1 MNLTHM
7 FNKHFLALVL
17 HCVYNIKTT
26 RKTRSIIKY
35 TFKITYSFSKP
46 AFYLNSSHTFAEMLI
61 VLVSLVVC
69 VSSKSLPPEI
79 QKCRKFDPKL
89 GECLAEKV
97 VDSMHRFKQG
107 NKELGIVPLE
117 PLVIQKLEFGNS
129 GDGPVAIQQ
138 VYENLKL
145 FGITAFTI
153 YDSEANFSDEN
164 CYWRFKSYGNL
175 VRMEADYKMS
185 GQLLLFPINGHGKSN
200 NTLYEC
206 EAVYNTRCE
215 KYTKRN
221 QKHIR
226 MTDFVLKLK
235 PKRIVFG
242 FENLI
247 DGNEQFSN
255 EVLKTINENSEQVYA
270 DVAPAINEA
279 IAKIEKEIVN
289 QVFSRVPE
297 DELFLS

>member
-1 MNLTHM
+1 M

-69 VSSKSLPPEI
+69 VSSKSLRKYRNHFASFPKYFQFTAPEI

-153 YDSEANFSDEN
+153 YDSE
-164 CYWRFKSYGNL
+164 CVL
-175 VRMEADYKMS
+175 
-185 GQLLLFPINGHGKSN
+185 N
-200 NTLYEC
+200 NT
-206 EAVYNTRCE
+206 
-215 KYTKRN
+215 
-221 QKHIR
+221 I
-226 MTDFVLKLK
+226 
-235 PKRIVFG
+235 
-242 FENLI
+242 
-247 DGNEQFSN
+247 FSN
-255 EVLKTINENSEQVYA
+255 VVTLLTILGPISVTKTATGGSKATEILSEWK
-270 DVAPAINEA
+270 PI
-279 IAKIEKEIVN
+279 IK
-289 QVFSRVPE
+289 
-297 DELFLS
+297 